1 MHLEVYAPRIAGTR
15 SGYGANDE
23 EAQMTDK
30 NYDAIVLGAGPAG
43 EVVAGRLAGSGWK
56 VAIVEKEL
64 VGGECS
70 YWSCMPSKA
79 LLRPAD
85 VLAEAQR
92 IPGVP
97 VGEDAELDPA
107 AVLAR
112 RDAVIHDKDDSG
124 QLPWLEEREI
134 DLYRGAGRFVGEGR
148 IEVGE
153 ATLHASRAVIV
164 ATGSG
169 AAMPPIDGLDSVRTW
184 NNRDATTAKKVPT
197 SMVVL
202 GGGPVGSELSQA
214 WASLGTKVT
223 LVDAADHLLGR
234 EEPYAGEEVAA
245 ALRGRFGVDVR
256 LGAEVESV
264 RAGGAGAIVE
274 LKDGGAVEGEELL
287 VAVGRKPHTD
297 DLGLEAIGVETD
309 DEGHLEVDD
318 RMRVGGRENLFA
330 IGDVNGRALFTH
342 VGKYQAWIVAEN
354 LLGREVDAIAEGL
367 GSPRVTFT
375 DPQVAAVG
383 KTLAAA
389 EEAGIDARAVEVPTD
404 GSPGASFQGK
414 GTGGRSR
421 LVVDRVTETIVGATF
436 TGFETADFLQ
446 SATLAIVAEVP
457 LARLRHAVAP
467 YPTRSEVWLK
477 LIEKW
482 EASDD

>member
-1 MHLEVYAPRIAGTR
+1 M
-15 SGYGANDE
+15 S
-23 EAQMTDK
+23 DK

-43 EVVAGRLAGSGWK
+43 EVVAGKLADGGWK
-56 VAIVEKEL
+56 VAIVEKDL

-70 YWSCMPSKA
+70 YWACMPSKA

-85 VLAEAQR
+85 VLVEARR

-97 VGEDAELDPA
+97 VDDDAELDPA
-107 AVLAR
+107 AILAR
-112 RDAVIHDKDDSG
+112 RDQVIHKEGASDAPDDSA
-124 QLPWLEEREI
+124 QMPWLEERGT
-134 DLYRGAGRFVGEGR
+134 DLYRGTGRFVGDGR
-148 IEVGE
+148 IEVGGE
-153 ATLHASRAVIV
+153 TLAASRAMVI

-169 AAMPPIDGLDSVRTW
+169 AAMPPIDGLDWVRTW
-184 NNRDATTAKKVPT
+184 NNRDATTAEKVPA

-223 LVDAADHLLGR
+223 LVDAAPRLLGR
-234 EEPYAGEEVAA
+234 EEPFAGDEVAA

-256 LGAEVESV
+256 LGTEVNSV
-264 RAGGAGAIVE
+264 RAGGAGIVVE

-287 VAVGRKPHTD
+287 VAIGRKPHTAG
-297 DLGLEAIGVETD
+297 LGLDAIGVETD
-309 DEGHLEVDD
+309 EAGFVEVDD
-318 RMRVGGRENLFA
+318 RMRVDGRADLFA

-354 LLGREVDAIAEGL
+354 LLGREVAAFAESL

-383 KTLAAA
+383 RTLAKA

-421 LVVDRVTETIVGATF
+421 LVVDRATDTIVGATF

-446 SATLAIVAEVP
+446 AATLAIVAEVP
-457 LARLRHAVAP
+457 LARLRHAIAP

-477 LIEKW
+477 LLEKW
-482 EASDD
+482 EAGE

>member
-1 MHLEVYAPRIAGTR
+1 
-15 SGYGANDE
+15 
-23 EAQMTDK
+23 
-30 NYDAIVLGAGPAG
+30 
-43 EVVAGRLAGSGWK
+43 
-56 VAIVEKEL
+56 
-64 VGGECS
+64 
-70 YWSCMPSKA
+70 
-79 LLRPAD
+79 
-85 VLAEAQR
+85 
-92 IPGVP
+92 
-97 VGEDAELDPA
+97 
-107 AVLAR
+107 
-112 RDAVIHDKDDSG
+112 
-124 QLPWLEEREI
+124 
-134 DLYRGAGRFVGEGR
+134 
-148 IEVGE
+148 
-153 ATLHASRAVIV
+153 
-164 ATGSG
+164 
-169 AAMPPIDGLDSVRTW
+169 
-184 NNRDATTAKKVPT
+184 
-197 SMVVL
+197 
-202 GGGPVGSELSQA
+202 
-214 WASLGTKVT
+214 
-223 LVDAADHLLGR
+223 
-234 EEPYAGEEVAA
+234 
-245 ALRGRFGVDVR
+245 
-256 LGAEVESV
+256 V

-467 YPTRSEVWLK
+467 YPTRTEVWLK